1 MNEQVDTYL
10 DAEATLTRLRNMDSQ
25 AGKVKDVL
33 DGTKGVMEDLTHNF
47 TGVSA
52 TNLQKEYNDVAETF
66 KDFHNYLQSKII
78 EMETLTGNIT
88 TTDER

>member
-25 AGKVKDVL
+25 SSKVKEVL

-52 TNLQKEYNDVAETF
+52 TNLQKE
-66 KDFHNYLQSKII
+66 
-78 EMETLTGNIT
+78 
-88 TTDER
+88 

>member
-25 AGKVKDVL
+25 SSKVKEVL

-52 TNLQKEYNDVAETF
+52 TNLQKEYNDVLYSY
-66 KDFHNYLQSKII
+66 DNNIIYLILNFFI
-78 EMETLTGNIT
+78 
-88 TTDER
+88 

>member
-25 AGKVKDVL
+25 SSKVKEVL
-33 DGTKGVMEDLTHNF
+33 DGTKDVMEDLTHNF

-52 TNLQKEYNDVAETF
+52 ATLQKEYNDVAETF
-66 KDFHNYLQSKII
+66 TEFRNYLESKII
-78 EMETLTGNIT
+78 EMEELTGNIT
-88 TTDER
+88 ATDER